1 MDGQLDYQARTNE
14 ILRLAIPT
22 IITQIIFKCQDTV
35 NLIFLGQWE
44 KGDKNLV
51 AGVGLG
57 NLCTTFSGFT
67 VMIGMNC
74 ALDTLISQAAGQG
87 NIELCGVY
95 LNRGRFICTLLFV
108 PVCIC
113 SFFMESSII
122 YLGLDP
128 EVASYT

>member
-74 ALDTLISQAAGQG
+74 ALDTLISQAAG
-87 NIELCGVY
+87 
-95 LNRGRFICTLLFV
+95 
-108 PVCIC
+108 
-113 SFFMESSII
+113 
-122 YLGLDP
+122 
-128 EVASYT
+128 